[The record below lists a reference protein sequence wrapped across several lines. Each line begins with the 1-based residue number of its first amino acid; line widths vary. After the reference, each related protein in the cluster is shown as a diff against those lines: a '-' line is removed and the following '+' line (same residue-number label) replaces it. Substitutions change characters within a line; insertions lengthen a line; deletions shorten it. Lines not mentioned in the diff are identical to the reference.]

1 VSGPRWCEVV
11 TLLVPGALRA
21 DSGGQ
26 TRLTVDADG
35 TLRAVLDEVTR
46 RWPRLARRI
55 RDEQGQIRRYVNVYV
70 DGADHRHSGGL
81 DTPVPAGAQVQVVPS
96 VAGG

>member
-1 VSGPRWCEVV
+1 MV
-11 TLLVPGALRA
+11 TLLVPGALRV

-26 TRLTVDADG
+26 SQLTIEAGG

-46 RWPRLARRI
+46 RWPRLARRV
-55 RDEQGQIRRYVNVYV
+55 RDEQGQVRRYVNVYV
-70 DGADHRHSGGL
+70 DGVDHRHTGGL
-81 DTPVPAGAQVQVVPS
+81 DTAVGDGAQVQVIPS

>member
-1 VSGPRWCEVV
+1 MTVV

-26 TRLTVDADG
+26 SRLAVDASG

-55 RDEQGQIRRYVNVYV
+55 RDEQGQVRRYVNLYI
-70 DGADHRHSGGL
+70 DGVDHRHAGGL
-81 DTPVPAGAQVQVVPS
+81 DAPVPDGAQVQVIPS